1 MTLLLQ
7 KLARATRM
15 LVASADVFVII
26 KDVKEDSARPSDMFK
41 VTQQVSGSNKGLIAL
56 LPSAKG

>member
-1 MTLLLQ
+1 
-7 KLARATRM
+7 M
-15 LVASADVFVII
+15 LVASADVFVIS

-41 VTQQVSGSNKGLIAL
+41 VTQQVTGSNKGLIAL